1 MFNVLK
7 YYGFVEISTLF
18 LTLPLLGL
26 VCQFIIG
33 FLLALKIVNSKCKI
47 LLYCRSRE
55 WKYCKLCTISFG
67 HDILK
72 IVTFHKIP

>member
-33 FLLALKIVNSKCKI
+33 FLLALKIVNSKY
-47 LLYCRSRE
+47 YCIVEAE